1 MPEVVFVGTGDAFGS
16 GGRRNSA
23 ILVRGSPGTLLLDC
37 GPTTLGGLKALG
49 IDPGEIDAIAL
60 SHYHADHVAGVPFLM
75 LDYRFEGARRRELVI
90 AGPPGVRE
98 HVTRLNDTFCYSENA
113 LTAYPLHWCEFDR
126 ARELEI
132 GGFRVTTCAA
142 HHHPETCPH
151 MIRVRV
157 DGKTVFFTG
166 DTGWHE
172 DLPRQVADADLF
184 ISECVFMEERFD
196 FHLSHARLER
206 ERKKFRARRVVLTHL
221 GSEVLGSLEK
231 VRFDLAEDGM
241 RLSF

>member
-37 GPTTLGGLKALG
+37 GPTTLGGLKTLG

-60 SHYHADHVAGVPFLM
+60 SHFHADHVAGVPFLM
-75 LDYRFEGARRRELVI
+75 LDYRFERTRTRELAI

-98 HVTRLNDTFCYSENA
+98 HVDQLNDAFRYRESA
-113 LTAYPLHWCEFDR
+113 LADYPLRWCEFDR
-126 ARELEI
+126 GRELEL

-166 DTGWHE
+166 DTGWHDE
-172 DLPRQVADADLF
+172 LPRQVADADLF
-184 ISECVFMEERFD
+184 ISECVFMEERFE

-206 ERKKFRARRVVLTHL
+206 ERRQFRARRVVLTHL

-241 RLSF
+241 RLQF

>member
-49 IDPGEIDAIAL
+49 IDPAEIDAIAL
-60 SHYHADHVAGVPFLM
+60 SHFHADHVAGVPFLM
-75 LDYRFEGARRRELVI
+75 LDYHFERTRRRDLTI

-98 HVTRLNDTFCYSENA
+98 HLDVLNDAFHYRESA
-113 LTAYPLHWCEFDR
+113 RPHYPLHWCEFDR
-126 ARELEI
+126 ARELDL

-142 HHHPETCPH
+142 FHHPETCPH
-151 MIRVRV
+151 MVRVRV
-157 DGKTVFFTG
+157 DGRTLFFTG
-166 DTGWHE
+166 DTGWH
-172 DLPRQVADADLF
+172 DALPRQVADADLF
-184 ISECVFMEERFD
+184 ISECVFMEERFE

-206 ERKKFRARRVVLTHL
+206 ERAQLRARRTVLTHL
-221 GSEVLGSLEK
+221 GSEVLGNLEK
-231 VRFDLAEDGM
+231 VRFELAEDGM
-241 RLSF
+241 RLEF